1 MDEQL
6 FWETLK
12 KVKIPVLVLDQKWH
26 RLFAL
31 GGKPEEIVEVE
42 TNINELLRRQGKLNQ
57 EIKEYKKVKNTLM
70 QSVVANMEGIDEEK
84 ASGSMSR
91 KLEEDRRLLEE
102 VKERIAANEDELL
115 ELPKEI
121 HKMNEQLMM
130 LTMSFCYERLRT
142 NSTEAGDIAAWIK
155 NVRVELKKNIIRK
168 QNREI
173 NNKEIYSYMHDI
185 FGKDVINLFDVRYD
199 DFELGTKDDKAEPPD
214 QEKKQSQ

>member
-31 GGKPEEIVEVE
+31 GGKPEEIVGVE

>member
-155 NVRVELKKNIIRK
+155 NVRVKLKKNIIRK